1 MKRLA
6 FLVFFLAAS
15 LVLGAQ
21 GLELPKV
28 GRGEI
33 IVVHTGHT
41 LSYNPKCLIPDWVA
55 YELKASKLDGDAQ
68 RRKSFSPDP
77 SPVLNGYAQAE
88 HYDYT
93 HSGWSRGHM
102 LPAGDS
108 KFSQTVMDESFYM
121 TNVCPM
127 EPSFNNG
134 PWRRLEEKI
143 RKWAVEYGTVYV
155 IAGAIVGNNRHGK
168 VGDSDV
174 VIPDLYYKAVLVPY
188 KGSYLTVAFVMPNEV
203 TDKRKLKEYAFPVD
217 KLEKAIG
224 KTLFYG
230 LPKSAAR
237 RIKPYIPLKELGL
250 Y

>member
-1 MKRLA
+1 MKRFVCIALI
-6 FLVFFLAAS
+6 S
-15 LVLGAQ
+15 VLSFALMAQ
-21 GLELPKV
+21 GLELPKIE
-28 GRGEI
+28 RGEI
-33 IVVHTGHT
+33 VVVHTGHT

-55 YELKASKLDGDAQ
+55 YELDASKLIGEAQ

-77 SPVLNGYAQAE
+77 SPVLKRYAQAE

-134 PWRRLEEKI
+134 PWRRLEEKV

-155 IAGAIVGNNRHGK
+155 IVGAIVGNNRHGK
-168 VGDSDV
+168 VGDSGV
-174 VIPDLYYKAVLVPY
+174 VIPDLYYKAALVPY
-188 KGSYLTVAFVMPNEV
+188 KGSYLTVAFVMPNEA
-203 TDKRKLKEYAFPVD
+203 TEKRKLNEYALPVD
-217 KLEKAIG
+217 KLEKIIG
-224 KTLFYG
+224 RTLFYG
-230 LPKSAAR
+230 LSQSTSR
-237 RIKPYIPLKELGL
+237 RIKPYLPLKELGL